1 MKLEHYFNV
10 KATKL
15 QASATNKQDLLMEI
29 ATEAKKSETLKHVE
43 TEQLF
48 KKLSEREAIGSTGF
62 SDGIAIPHC
71 SLDSINDFVIGILI
85 SKDGIDFQSADGKPT
100 KLFMYIIA
108 PTKQRN
114 KHIRILSELSKVLR
128 VQSNVD
134 NLLSQA
140 SVQDFFKTFCE
151 YGTWDVNKDLPKDY
165 SQITVHIQDSEAFE
179 NILELFTEIQDCHV
193 SVIEAHSAGKYLYSL
208 PLFSQFM
215 NENNKGFHRVII
227 AVLNTVYVNN
237 SIRKIND
244 ITEKLKD
251 ESKVMITSHALSY
264 YSGSINI

>member
-1 MKLEHYFNV
+1 MKLENYFNV
-10 KATKL
+10 NAAKFE
-15 QASATNKQDLLMEI
+15 ASATNKKELLMEI
-29 ATEAKKSETLKHVE
+29 AREAKTSETLKHIE
-43 TEQLF
+43 SEELF

-71 SLDSINDFVIGILI
+71 SLDDINEFVIGVLI
-85 SKDGIDFQSADGKPT
+85 SRNGIDFQSVDGKPT

-128 VQSNVD
+128 IPSNVE
-134 NLLSQA
+134 NLLSQKN
-140 SVQDFFKTFCE
+140 VKDFFNKFCE
-151 YGTWDVNKDLPKDY
+151 YGTWDVSQDLPKDY
-165 SQITVHIQDSEAFE
+165 TQITLHIQDSEAFE
-179 NILELFTEIQDCHV
+179 NILELLTETQDCHV
-193 SVIEAHSAGKYLYSL
+193 SVVEAHSAGKYIYTF

-215 NENNKGFHRVII
+215 SERNKGFHRVII

-237 SIRKIND
+237 CIRTINE
-244 ITEKLKD
+244 ISEKLKD
-251 ESKVMITSHALSY
+251 ESKIMITTHALSY

>member
-1 MKLEHYFNV
+1 MKLEHYFNL
-10 KATKL
+10 KATTL
-15 QASATNKQDLLMEI
+15 QASATNKQELLMEV
-29 ATEAKKSETLKHVE
+29 AKNASMSETLKHVD
-43 TEQLF
+43 TDQLF

-71 SLDSINDFVIGILI
+71 SLDSITDFVIGVLI

-114 KHIRILSELSKVLR
+114 KHIRILSEISKVLR
-128 VQSNVD
+128 IPSNVE
-134 NLLSQA
+134 NLLSQNTVK
-140 SVQDFFKTFCE
+140 SFFDKFCE
-151 YGTWDVNKDLPKDY
+151 YGTWDVSPDLPRDY

-179 NILELFTEIQDCHV
+179 SILEIFTETQDCHV
-193 SVIEAHSAGKYLYSL
+193 SIIEAHSAGKYLYSL

-215 NENNKGFHRVII
+215 NERNKGFHRVII

-237 SIRKIND
+237 CIRTIND
-244 ITEKLKD
+244 LSEKLKD
-251 ESKVMITSHALSY
+251 ESKIMVTTHALSY

>member
-1 MKLEHYFNV
+1 MKLENYFNV

-15 QASATNKQDLLMEI
+15 QVSATNKQELLMEI
-29 ATEAKKSETLKHVE
+29 AKEANKSETLKHIKPE
-43 TEQLF
+43 ELF

-71 SLDSINDFVIGILI
+71 TLDNIDDFVIGILI
-85 SKDGIDFQSADGKPT
+85 SKDGIDFQSVDGKPT

-128 VQSNVD
+128 VRSNVE
-134 NLLSQA
+134 NLLIQN
-140 SVQDFFKTFCE
+140 SVKDFFEKFCE
-151 YGTWDVNKDLPKDY
+151 YGTWDVSQDIPKDY
-165 SQITVHIQDSEAFE
+165 SQITVHIQDSQAFE
-179 NILELFTEIQDCHV
+179 SILEIFTETQDCHV

-215 NENNKGFHRVII
+215 NESNKGFHRVII
-227 AVLNTVYVNN
+227 AVLNTVYVNKC
-237 SIRKIND
+237 IRTINE
-244 ITEKLKD
+244 ISEKLKD
-251 ESKVMITSHALSY
+251 ESKVMITTHALSY